1 MAKKEKFGDI
11 IENHELIKR
20 TLMVAAYPALIK
32 EVEKEGQK
40 CFEGFLPGFEF
51 AQVSDIYDEDEIVEV
66 LQDMLDDEVEELVV
80 FGKSLPFVEE
90 DDELAE
96 KYPNHKI
103 VYLDINVY
111 ATKEELDY
119 YDGCTHDCSS
129 CGHHCDCEDDE
140 CCDDDCDCCGD
151 ECCDD
156 DCCDEH
162 CDCDDDCDCGCQEGD
177 DCNCGCHEHDCHCHD
192 EECDCGCHDG
202 EECHCHEEKHGENC
216 DCKEH
221 HKDSCNCKHDGK
233 KDSHKKCDCGCE
245 ENKKGAKK
253 SNCKKK
259 DNK

>member
-20 TLMVAAYPALIK
+20 TLMVAAYPALIR
-32 EVEKEGQK
+32 EVEKEGAK

-90 DDELAE
+90 DDELIE
-96 KYPNHKI
+96 KYPEHKI

-129 CGHHCDCEDDE
+129 CGHHCDCGDED
-140 CCDDDCDCCGD
+140 CCDDDCDC
-151 ECCDD
+151 EDD
-156 DCCDEH
+156 
-162 CDCDDDCDCGCQEGD
+162 CDCDDDCDCGCHDHCED
-177 DCNCGCHEHDCHCHD
+177 D
-192 EECDCGCHDG
+192 CDCGFP
-202 EECHCHEEKHGENC
+202 
-216 DCKEH
+216 
-221 HKDSCNCKHDGK
+221 DS
-233 KDSHKKCDCGCE
+233 GCSFVSVPAE
-245 ENKKGAKK
+245 VF
-253 SNCKKK
+253 C
-259 DNK
+259 